1 MSNNLVNQRKKYQ
14 IMHNLNSL
22 NIAPGKGACKN
33 FQTFYETGN
42 EKYYFSKKET
52 YKKKSLYGNKGDPK
66 LKKYL
71 ESNPLYKNIIATWE
85 AISATPEYSDW
96 LQTSTGMN
104 HLRRDVIVLDFDA
117 NKFIV
122 GGYHSITEAE
132 ADVKGFVTKFN
143 LPNAN
148 YIYYNKTSGNIQV
161 GWFLDYYLNMNWD
174 NNREQ
179 YLKTGKALNEMWAQF
194 KGLPGDA
201 HFTGW
206 QCKNPF
212 NHHASNGSVIYSKE
226 AIDTDRLIEATTPY
240 WPKPTEKVRKTRK
253 AQTGTV
259 AGKHFADI
267 ETSRDAYESK
277 GLREW
282 VWSYMR
288 KNRNEEPTFQQAMDA
303 MYELAEEASE
313 ITGKPQHDIQELTSI
328 CRSTL
333 KWAIKNYN
341 PLFQTYTDEQRRFAK
356 LYNNAQKYYKYLQV
370 QKLTGSCRKV
380 AKIIGCAAST
390 VCRLRNLSEKDV
402 LKMKM
407 LFVEYQ
413 SFVKISNQNYHNN
426 RKNKYSVLVMMIL
439 KFNEIEELITFK
451 IKEYKS
457 KLSKLIEFIYNKR
470 DETQN
475 GENYDSPGS
484 LASLALSL
492 QGN

>member
-1 MSNNLVNQRKKYQ
+1 MSNNLVVLTKKQ
-14 IMHNLNSL
+14 KIMHNLNSL

-42 EKYYFSKKET
+42 EIYYFSKKET
-52 YKKKSLYGNKGDPK
+52 YKRKSLFGDKGDPK
-66 LKKYL
+66 LKKYMDM
-71 ESNPLYKNIIATWE
+71 NPLYKNIATTWE
-85 AISATPEYSDW
+85 AISSTPQYSDW

-117 NKFIV
+117 NKFIK

-132 ADVKGFVTKFN
+132 TDVKGFVTKFK

-161 GWFLDYYLNMNWD
+161 GWFLGRYLNMSWENE
-174 NNREQ
+174 RYR
-179 YLKTGKALNEMWAQF
+179 YLKTGRALNEMWAQF
-194 KGLPGDA
+194 KGLPGDV

-226 AIDTDRLIEATTPY
+226 PISTDVLIEATIPY
-240 WPKPTEKVRKTRK
+240 WPKVTEKVKKAKKTHV
-253 AQTGTV
+253 GTIK
-259 AGKHFADI
+259 GKHFADI

-288 KNRNEEPTFQQAMDA
+288 KNRNEEPSFQQAMEA
-303 MYELAEEASE
+303 MYELAAEASE

-328 CRSTL
+328 CKNTL
-333 KWAIKNYN
+333 NWAVKNYN

-356 LYNNAQKYYKYLQV
+356 LYNNAQKYFKYLQAN
-370 QKLTGSCRKV
+370 KLNGPCRKV
-380 AKIIGCAAST
+380 AEKIGCSPATIS
-390 VCRLRNLSEKDV
+390 RLRNLSDQEIKR
-402 LKMKM
+402 MEM

-413 SFVKISNQNYHNN
+413 AFIEVSNKSYHNN
-426 RKNKYSVLVMMIL
+426 KKNKYSLLIMMIL
-439 KFNEIEELITFK
+439 KFNEIKELITIK

-457 KLSKLIEFIYNKR
+457 KLASLNKFIYNKR
-470 DETQN
+470 DETEN

-484 LASLALSL
+484 LASLALSFA
-492 QGN
+492 G